1 MTTLDTVSDELE
13 LASRSQASLQLQ
25 LVSVETSGE
34 VRVVTVTNVRVS
46 KGSE

>member
-1 MTTLDTVSDELE
+1 MTTLDTVSDELDQE
-13 LASRSQASLQLQ
+13 RLQLQ